1 MIIITAIVTR
11 LFFIRKEKL
20 LLIGPFAKFYFWFTE
35 KKEWLYAE
43 VRKLRAWQAARD
55 FIRKLRLRV
64 KMLVRQVK
72 Q

>member
-20 LLIGPFAKFYFWFTE
+20 LLIGPFAKSYFWFIE

-43 VRKLRAWQAARD
+43 VRKLRAWQAARE
-55 FIRKLRLRV
+55 FIRKLKLRV
-64 KMLVRQVK
+64 KMLVRHAK
-72 Q
+72 R